1 MKKSLRSI
9 NDTLFGFLVEEHFLT
24 SKSLVVQ
31 TPPFLSVVLCFVSR
45 FLCSKVLSGFLL
57 SFFFCLSC

>member
-1 MKKSLRSI
+1 M
-9 NDTLFGFLVEEHFLT
+9 NDTLFGFLVEEDFLT

-45 FLCSKVLSGFLL
+45 FLCYKVLSGFLL
-57 SFFFCLSC
+57 SFFSV